1 MCRVRR
7 LGWWFDVLL
16 LAAVAGLTALLAAG
30 HLLDVDLAVSD
41 WAFGFQPA
49 VLHYPAFVGN
59 YLGQGTPF
67 LVLSVLLAGWLT
79 YRWRDLR
86 PLILVVFT
94 QLFAIVVVTPIKE
107 LSSRDAPRST
117 LPNRAELF
125 NELARDGYNWS
136 YPSGHMVNTIIWYFT
151 LYLLLSWIFGERV
164 RRWQAVIRIAPPVIV
179 FWTTVYLNYHW
190 LTDSIAGLFLGIVLG
205 RVMERIPW
213 RTLPLPSWVPFNS
226 PSSAGTG
233 SAQPPEPADQHWV
246 VG

>member
-1 MCRVRR
+1 MSGVRR

-41 WAFGFQPA
+41 WAFGYRPA
-49 VLHYPAFVGN
+49 VLHYPSLVAN
-59 YLGQGTPF
+59 YLGQGGPF
-67 LVLSVLLAGWLT
+67 LVFCLAMAAWLL
-79 YRWRDLR
+79 YRWRDIR
-86 PLILVVFT
+86 PLLLVAFT
-94 QLFAIVVVTPIKE
+94 QLFTIVTITPIKE
-107 LSSRDAPRST
+107 LSSRDAPKST
-117 LPNRAELF
+117 LPNKVELF
-125 NELARDGYNWS
+125 NEAAAAGDYNWS
-136 YPSGHMVNTIIWYFT
+136 YPSGHMANTIVWYFT
-151 LYLLLSWIFGERV
+151 IYLLLTWVFGERV

-213 RTLPLPSWVPFNS
+213 RTLPLPSWVPF
-226 PSSAGTG
+226 SAGAG
-233 SAQPPEPADQHWV
+233 GPEASQPADQQRV